1 MYIYSK
7 SVHTNACNK
16 QSDVCYLSYFHVHT
30 AINILRCFG
39 YPREHNFGLVLILSP
54 TGCVYFP
61 QSCRNTHLPHFLD
74 CLLNTTLIPCLLVCF
89 LSILHERVCDYS
101 GVQSSVTGILRMG
114 DMNIH
119 ITWLTH
125 VRTGPKK
132 KKSRPA
138 LATRDYRKSWRQTVL
153 RDPFQVTCC
162 GNIFCQLCIKRVQ
175 ADKKSCPTCNEADFG
190 VFPDKRLRRSLYAF
204 QVRCVHQKSGC
215 EWIGELGELD
225 GHLNLN
231 LELGRQLVG
240 CEFAS
245 VASTSSVAMCMLTKT
260 NLAPSVLSA
269 VTTARTIVLGT
280 KT

>member
-1 MYIYSK
+1 MYYSSVYKIFWGQKGGSSEPPRTPPAYGPVYNK

-16 QSDVCYLSYFHVHT
+16 QSDVCCLSYFHVHT

-54 TGCVYFP
+54 TDCTEGCVYFP

-101 GVQSSVTGILRMG
+101 RVQSSVAGILRMG

-132 KKSRPA
+132 KNR
-138 LATRDYRKSWRQTVL
+138 
-153 RDPFQVTCC
+153 
-162 GNIFCQLCIKRVQ
+162 
-175 ADKKSCPTCNEADFG
+175 CPVAVHCVGHHF
-190 VFPDKRLRRSLYAF
+190 LMLYACAHIVSF
-204 QVRCVHQKSGC
+204 PNQIPQS
-215 EWIGELGELD
+215 
-225 GHLNLN
+225 
-231 LELGRQLVG
+231 LVW
-240 CEFAS
+240 E
-245 VASTSSVAMCMLTKT
+245 
-260 NLAPSVLSA
+260 
-269 VTTARTIVLGT
+269 RD
-280 KT
+280 

>member
-16 QSDVCYLSYFHVHT
+16 QSDVCYLSYFYVHT

-54 TGCVYFP
+54 TGCTEGCVYFP

-114 DMNIH
+114 DMNIP

-132 KKSRPA
+132 KNRWPA
-138 LATRDYRKSWRQTVL
+138 SCAAQARGVLHATPTTRLVRWCQIVSLPD
-153 RDPFQVTCC
+153 C
-162 GNIFCQLCIKRVQ
+162 IFR
-175 ADKKSCPTCNEADFG
+175 A
-190 VFPDKRLRRSLYAF
+190 RR
-204 QVRCVHQKSGC
+204 
-215 EWIGELGELD
+215 
-225 GHLNLN
+225 
-231 LELGRQLVG
+231 
-240 CEFAS
+240 
-245 VASTSSVAMCMLTKT
+245 
-260 NLAPSVLSA
+260 
-269 VTTARTIVLGT
+269 
-280 KT
+280 

>member
-1 MYIYSK
+1 MHIYSK

-39 YPREHNFGLVLILSP
+39 YPREHNFCRACFNTEPNRLY
-54 TGCVYFP
+54 TEGCVYFP

-132 KKSRPA
+132 KKSQPGKA
-138 LATRDYRKSWRQTVL
+138 GIH
-153 RDPFQVTCC
+153 F
-162 GNIFCQLCIKRVQ
+162 
-175 ADKKSCPTCNEADFG
+175 
-190 VFPDKRLRRSLYAF
+190 
-204 QVRCVHQKSGC
+204 VH
-215 EWIGELGELD
+215 
-225 GHLNLN
+225 
-231 LELGRQLVG
+231 R
-240 CEFAS
+240 F
-245 VASTSSVAMCMLTKT
+245 
-260 NLAPSVLSA
+260 
-269 VTTARTIVLGT
+269 
-280 KT
+280 

>member
-54 TGCVYFP
+54 TGCTEGCVYFP

-132 KKSRPA
+132 KNRGPTTCLEYLGIEIDTVALEMRLPPHKLERLWTTLQEWQGQKCCTKRDLQSLTGLLQHAATVVRPGRTFMRRMCDLLK
-138 LATRDYRKSWRQTVL
+138 LANK
-153 RDPFQVTCC
+153 P
-162 GNIFCQLCIKRVQ
+162 GHHI
-175 ADKKSCPTCNEADFG
+175 
-190 VFPDKRLRRSLYAF
+190 RLNKGFRSDLAWW
-204 QVRCVHQKSGC
+204 ST
-215 EWIGELGELD
+215 
-225 GHLNLN
+225 
-231 LELGRQLVG
+231 
-240 CEFAS
+240 FA
-245 VASTSSVAMCMLTKT
+245 AE
-260 NLAPSVLSA
+260 
-269 VTTARTIVLGT
+269 
-280 KT
+280 